1 MPSTLFLFT
10 DNGRGWCD
18 SGGLNCYTLIIR
30 GFMNVCFY
38 FKSRFRSNYV
48 QKDDLFQ
55 LSIFMFLTFVQQV
68 NLILQEFS
76 LFVFGSVN
84 FNSRGYSTHIPRES

>member
-18 SGGLNCYTLIIR
+18 SVGLSCYTLIIR
-30 GFMNVCFY
+30 GFMNVGFD
-38 FKSRFRSNYV
+38 FKICSDPITYKKTTLN
-48 QKDDLFQ
+48 DLFQ
-55 LSIFMFLTFVQQV
+55 LSKFIFLTFVQQV
-68 NLILQEFS
+68 NLILPEFS

-84 FNSRGYSTHIPRES
+84 YNS